1 MDLESA
7 IRCLKNG
14 NIRFVEPTRWDDRFE
29 GRLYRANYSNVCTS
43 KDQVP
48 LLYACCLSQKARN
61 EAAWKIYTHGNTGL
75 GAHCVQFKINRQRLL
90 EQLVRASCIK
100 SGYTI
105 FEGKVKYLKELFIR
119 NIHKKEYDSKNGKKY
134 NTYYHSHFDSFSLN
148 SYLNLMLLKR
158 DYFSHEQESR
168 LFIISNDQTCN
179 KSALYTKD
187 GKRVYGGELFV
198 SIDWA
203 EIIEEVLYDSECSE
217 IEVEILT
224 NMCQALL
231 SRSKYQSISDKDR
244 KLYMKKITPKK
255 QDIYGKRQTVTIER
269 P

>member
-14 NIRFVEPTRWDDRFE
+14 NIRFVEPTRWDDKFE

-43 KDQVP
+43 NDQVP

-61 EAAWKIYTHGNTGL
+61 EAAWKIYTHGKTGL
-75 GAHCVQFKINRQRLL
+75 GV
-90 EQLVRASCIK
+90 V
-100 SGYTI
+100 TI
-105 FEGKVKYLKELFIR
+105 IP
-119 NIHKKEYDSKNGKKY
+119 
-134 NTYYHSHFDSFSLN
+134 
-148 SYLNLMLLKR
+148 
-158 DYFSHEQESR
+158 
-168 LFIISNDQTCN
+168 NDRTCN

-203 EIIEEVLYDSECSE
+203 EVIEEILYDSECSE
-217 IEVEILT
+217 IEAEILT
-224 NMCQALL
+224 NMCQSLL
-231 SRSKYQSISDKDR
+231 SRPKYQSLSDMVR